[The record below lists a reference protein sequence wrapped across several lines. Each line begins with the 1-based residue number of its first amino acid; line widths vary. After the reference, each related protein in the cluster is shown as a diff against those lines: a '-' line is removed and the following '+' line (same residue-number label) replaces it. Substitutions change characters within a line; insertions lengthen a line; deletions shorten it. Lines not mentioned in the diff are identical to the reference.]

1 MIFVSY
7 ICNHCLCFSAVVL
20 HEHMTGEAQM
30 GNRGKEEATVFL
42 QTQFNKPEQLM
53 RRCGAVFRPSPDRS
67 GRRCSH
73 WMRNEASAS
82 ESRKWCRDLTNI
94 QIFHQP
100 FSPLPPP
107 DHDIIPSP
115 SVPRDQS
122 KMGKIW
128 TWETLIWQ
136 SKSKG
141 KKTFVLH
148 SLLVR
153 ISLTSEWGLFIW
165 KVPNISW

>member
-7 ICNHCLCFSAVVL
+7 SCNHCLCFSAVVL

-122 KMGKIW
+122 KMGKI
-128 TWETLIWQ
+128 
-136 SKSKG
+136 
-141 KKTFVLH
+141 
-148 SLLVR
+148 
-153 ISLTSEWGLFIW
+153 
-165 KVPNISW
+165 